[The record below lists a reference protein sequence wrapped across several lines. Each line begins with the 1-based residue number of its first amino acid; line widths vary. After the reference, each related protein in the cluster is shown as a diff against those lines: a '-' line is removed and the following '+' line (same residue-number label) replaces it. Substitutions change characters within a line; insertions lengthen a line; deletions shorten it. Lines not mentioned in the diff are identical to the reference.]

1 MKKRSAAGYIIIRS
15 RPRRMISQA
24 QIEENA
30 AAARE
35 AHDSY
40 HKAPVRMTRD
50 DVEYMRAN
58 MKEARRIKRSTGK
71 LPDGPVYE

>member
-1 MKKRSAAGYIIIRS
+1 MKGRSVAGRFLIRS
-15 RPRRMISQA
+15 RPPRRMISQA
-24 QIEENA
+24 RIDENA

-35 AHDSY
+35 AHDAY
-40 HKAPVRMTRD
+40 HKAPVKMTRD

-71 LPDGPVYE
+71 LPEGAVK